1 MKSCSNETHRFLY
14 RSKFEKLI
22 SKFTKVQRKKLDAIF
37 ENFIAEPDDV
47 RCAQILWALTYCEWS
62 GLYSL
67 GIKVHDD
74 FIMED
79 ILVPDVPEK
88 FLEIPQTLVLPLRNE
103 LRFQRKRVHSNFLT
117 VHYPDGCEQT
127 FKVMLHSMNDPVLT
141 YQACEHCH
149 QICYTSSEVEINRI
163 LFLLNCT
170 KKENIFGGIRSLK
183 FSPSQS
189 EYFMKYH
196 TEIRD
201 YLESVWVSITHN
213 LEPEAHSYSSTGVLY
228 HQLED
233 WCKAHPGVLAGC
245 DNADD
250 SNNEEAL
257 PIEYSTSE
265 LNDSTS
271 EVASSPTLSV
281 SNILADKMLFSQFL
295 VSFNQLASKGYDCEE
310 IMKRKGKIEAILSLH
325 SMTDEYKLL

>member
-1 MKSCSNETHRFLY
+1 MKSCSNENHRFLY
-14 RSKFEKLI
+14 RNKFEKLI
-22 SKFTKVQRKKLDAIF
+22 SHFSSVERQKLDLIF
-37 ENFIAEPDDV
+37 EKFISEPDDV
-47 RCAQILWALTYCEWS
+47 RCAQILWALTYCEFG
-62 GLYSL
+62 GLDSL
-67 GIKVHDD
+67 GIRVHDD

-103 LRFQRKRVHSNFLT
+103 LRFQRKRVHNNFLT

-149 QICYTSSEVEINRI
+149 KSCYTSSEVEINRI
-163 LFLLNCT
+163 LFLLGCT

-213 LEPEAHSYSSTGVLY
+213 LEPEAHSYSSTGVL
-228 HQLED
+228 
-233 WCKAHPGVLAGC
+233 AGC
-245 DNADD
+245 DDADD
-250 SNNEEAL
+250 SNNVEAL

-281 SNILADKMLFSQFL
+281 SNILADKKLFSQFL
-295 VSFNQLASKGYDCEE
+295 VSFNQLASKGYDFEE

-325 SMTDEYKLL
+325 NMTDEYKLL

>member
-1 MKSCSNETHRFLY
+1 MKSCSNEKYRFLY

-22 SKFTKVQRKKLDAIF
+22 SQFTTVQRKKLDAIF

-62 GLYSL
+62 GLDSL

-88 FLEIPQTLVLPLRNE
+88 FLEISKDLVLPLRNE
-103 LRFQRKRVHSNFLT
+103 LRFQRRRVHNNFLI
-117 VHYPDGCEQT
+117 VHYPSGCEQT
-127 FKVMLHSMNDPVLT
+127 FKTMLHAMNDPVLT
-141 YQACEHCH
+141 YQACEHCYK
-149 QICYTSSEVEINRI
+149 ICYNSSEIEINRI
-163 LFLLNCT
+163 LFLLGCT

-183 FSPSQS
+183 FTPEQS

-201 YLESVWVSITHN
+201 YLESVWISITRE
-213 LEPEAHSYSSTGVLY
+213 LEPEAPSYSSTGTLY

-245 DNADD
+245 DDADD
-250 SNNEEAL
+250 SNSVENT
-257 PIEYSTSE
+257 PIVCSTSE

-271 EVASSPTLSV
+271 EAASSPTLSV
-281 SNILADKMLFSQFL
+281 SNILADKILFFQFL
-295 VSFNQLASKGYDCEE
+295 FFLNQLASKGYDCKE
-310 IMKRKGKIEAILSLH
+310 IMERKREIEAILSLH
-325 SMTDEYKLL
+325 SMTDKYKLL

>member
-1 MKSCSNETHRFLY
+1 MKSCSNEKYRFLY

-22 SKFTKVQRKKLDAIF
+22 SQFTTVQRKKLDAIF

-62 GLYSL
+62 DLDSL

-88 FLEIPQTLVLPLRNE
+88 FLEISKDLVLPLRNE
-103 LRFQRKRVHSNFLT
+103 LRFQRKRVHNNFLT

-149 QICYTSSEVEINRI
+149 KSCYTSSEVEINRI
-163 LFLLNCT
+163 LFLLGCT

-183 FSPSQS
+183 FTPEQS

-201 YLESVWVSITHN
+201 YLESVWISITRE
-213 LEPEAHSYSSTGVLY
+213 LEPEAPSYSSTGTLY

-245 DNADD
+245 DDADD
-250 SNNEEAL
+250 SNNVENT
-257 PIEYSTSE
+257 PIECSTSE

-271 EVASSPTLSV
+271 EAASSPTLSV
-281 SNILADKMLFSQFL
+281 NNILADKMLFSKFL
-295 VSFNQLASKGYDCEE
+295 VYFNQLASKGYDFEE

-325 SMTDEYKLL
+325 NMTDEYKLL